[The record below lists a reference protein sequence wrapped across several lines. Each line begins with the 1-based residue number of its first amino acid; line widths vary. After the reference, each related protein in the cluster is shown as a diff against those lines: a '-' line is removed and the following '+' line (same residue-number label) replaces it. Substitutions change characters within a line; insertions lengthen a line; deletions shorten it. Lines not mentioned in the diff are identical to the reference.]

1 MLNHMA
7 VATINQEIK
16 VMNLNKH
23 RSKPVI
29 GVASQRLGDALRGL
43 GLATLA
49 LCLPLVGQ
57 AATVF
62 NNGAPDQVSGVNMS
76 GGIVAEDFTLASATF
91 LTGIHFWSMQSS
103 IADYTGSLGITFYS
117 DNAGKPGNVL
127 TGSASAVA
135 AVATGATTPFGYAE
149 YVFQGPS
156 ALNLPAGTY
165 WLGLANLP
173 SNVTA
178 PSEMLWE
185 TTGTG
190 SGATA
195 RYFDSVSWQNSTQNL
210 AFSLDG
216 QAITPVPEPSTMAL
230 LGLGL
235 AVIGLARRK
244 A

>member
-1 MLNHMA
+1 MIHSRM
-7 VATINQEIK
+7 VARSERCGYCL
-16 VMNLNKH
+16 VMGLQF
-23 RSKPVI
+23 
-29 GVASQRLGDALRGL
+29 GADA
-43 GLATLA
+43 AH
-49 LCLPLVGQ
+49 P
-57 AATVF
+57 
-62 NNGAPDQVSGVNMS
+62 
-76 GGIVAEDFTLASATF
+76 SA
-91 LTGIHFWSMQSS
+91 
-103 IADYTGSLGITFYS
+103 
-117 DNAGKPGNVL
+117 PGNVL

-235 AVIGLARRK
+235 AVIGLAKRK

>member
-1 MLNHMA
+1 MLNLKKSCRETVIRTAYRGTASAMRRLGLVTLTLGLSMA
-7 VATINQEIK
+7 V
-16 VMNLNKH
+16 
-23 RSKPVI
+23 
-29 GVASQRLGDALRGL
+29 
-43 GLATLA
+43 
-49 LCLPLVGQ
+49 Q

-62 NNGAPDQVSGVNMS
+62 DNGAPDQVSGVNMS
-76 GGIVAEDFTLASATF
+76 SGIVAEDFTLASATF
-91 LTGIHFWSMQSS
+91 LTGIHFWSLQSS
-103 IADYTGSLGITFYS
+103 AADYTGSLGITFYS
-117 DNAGKPGNVL
+117 DNAGTPGNVL
-127 TGSASAVA
+127 SGSASAVA

-156 ALNLPAGTY
+156 ALNLTAGTY

-173 SNVTA
+173 SNSSA

-185 TTGTG
+185 TTGIG

-195 RYFDSVSWQNSTQNL
+195 RYFDSVSWQNSTQHL

-216 QAITPVPEPSTMAL
+216 QAITPVPEPSTMAFF
-230 LGLGL
+230 GLGL